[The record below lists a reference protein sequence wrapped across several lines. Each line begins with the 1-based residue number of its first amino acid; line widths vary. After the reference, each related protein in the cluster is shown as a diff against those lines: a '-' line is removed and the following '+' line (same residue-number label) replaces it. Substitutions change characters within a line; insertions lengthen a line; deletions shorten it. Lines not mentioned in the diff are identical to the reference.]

1 MTADTDTL
9 RRLIEANMPEPHRG
23 VALRRLKTVVRD
35 YESLNA
41 RVLALAT
48 EREMRKP

>member
-9 RRLIEANMPEPHRG
+9 KRLIESQMPEPHRTT
-23 VALRRLKTVVRD
+23 ALRRLKTVVRD
-35 YESLNA
+35 YEAMNA

-48 EREMRKP
+48 EAAIKRQ